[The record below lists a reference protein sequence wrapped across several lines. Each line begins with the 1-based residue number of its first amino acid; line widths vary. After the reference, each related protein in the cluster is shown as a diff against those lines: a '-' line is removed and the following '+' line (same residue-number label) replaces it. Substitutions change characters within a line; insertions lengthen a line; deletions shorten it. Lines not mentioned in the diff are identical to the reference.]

1 MPIIRRSELREQK
14 KVADFDENSLI
25 VHSPS
30 IHASM
35 AVMNTWVRFA
45 PATNCR
51 DSMMEPC
58 MVRTTYQR
66 GAGVGA
72 SGLKAARRRTI
83 LGKYRARGLHV
94 HPVFG
99 EARHCMER

>member
-14 KVADFDENSLI
+14 NVAEVDENSLMI
-25 VHSPS
+25 HSPS